1 MPLFFKYKRDKQ
13 YFADLLADGSIRTLE
28 KEYTPLFD
36 FRNPTVKRVEY
47 NIRRRELSAALSKYT
62 KGICQICKSAKGIE
76 IDHIVPLA
84 SNQLNKKFRKL
95 YPTRIGGKLK
105 KVPSE
110 SYGSNN
116 LANLQLVCK
125 SCNRKKWHKIIALG

>member
-1 MPLFFKYKRDKQ
+1 MPLFFKYKRDNRF
-13 YFADLLADGSIRTLE
+13 FADLLADGSISALE
-28 KEYTPLFD
+28 KKYSHLFD
-36 FRNPTVKRVEY
+36 FRKPTIKRREY
-47 NIRRRELSAALSKYT
+47 NARKRMLFSALFRRA

-84 SNQLNKKFRKL
+84 SNQLNKKFRKM
-95 YPTRIGGKLK
+95 YPTRIGGKLR

-116 LANLQLVCK
+116 PANLQLACRP
-125 SCNRKKWHKIIALG
+125 CNRKKWHNF